1 MALTKITNS
10 GIGAIDTL
18 AVDTDTLYV
27 DSTNNRVGIN
37 NASPTTA
44 LEVDS
49 DGATTAIF
57 DRATDD
63 GDVLEIRS
71 SGTTMGSIGTNGTN
85 TYIVFRTEAN
95 GDGCGLR
102 GSGSLTGAVIPVD
115 GDGSPADDHINLGA
129 SSTRWDN
136 IYATNGTINTSDA
149 NEKQQIAAL
158 TDAEMTAAKAI
169 SGLFKTFKWN
179 SAVEAKG
186 DEARTHTGVIAQ
198 DVQSA
203 MTAAGL
209 DAGDYAFFISSTW
222 YVDADGNE
230 VEADAE
236 GAIEK
241 NRKGIRYAELLAF
254 IGAATEQRLAS
265 IETRLTALENA

>member
-1 MALTKITNS
+1 MALSKIIN
-10 GIGAIDTL
+10 GGLGVIDTL

-57 DRATDD
+57 DRATND
-63 GDVLEIRS
+63 GNILEIRS
-71 SGTTMGSIGTNGTN
+71 SGTTMGSIGTSGTN

-102 GSGSLTGAVIPVD
+102 GSGSLTGAVIPID
-115 GDGSPADDHINLGA
+115 GDASPSDNHINLGA
-129 SSTRWDN
+129 VSTRWDN
-136 IYATNGTINTSDA
+136 IYATNNVIQTSDQ

-158 TDAEMTAAKAI
+158 TDAEITAAKAI
-169 SGLFKTFKWN
+169 GALFKTFKWN
-179 SAVEAKG
+179 SAVEIKG
-186 DEARTHTGVIAQ
+186 DAARTHAGIIAQ
-198 DVQSA
+198 DVEVA
-203 MTAAGL
+203 MTDAGL
-209 DAGDYAFFISSTW
+209 DAGNYAFFISETW
-222 YVDADGNE
+222 TDDNG
-230 VEADAE
+230 DSQT
-236 GAIEK
+236 
-241 NRKGIRYAELLAF
+241 RKGIRYAELLAF
-254 IGAATEQRLAS
+254 IGAATEQRLAG

>member
-71 SGTTMGSIGTNGTN
+71 SGTTMGSIGTDGTN

-115 GDGSPADDHINLGA
+115 GDGSPADDHLHFGA

-136 IYATNGTINTSDA
+136 IYATNAAIQTSDQ

-158 TDAEMTAAKAI
+158 TDAEITAAKAI
-169 SGLFKTFKWN
+169 GALFKTFKWN
-179 SAVEAKG
+179 SAVEIKG
-186 DEARTHTGVIAQ
+186 DTARTHAGIIAQ
-198 DVQSA
+198 DVEAA

-209 DAGDYAFFISSTW
+209 DAGNYGFFISDTW
-222 YVDADGNE
+222 TNDDGNSQT
-230 VEADAE
+230 
-236 GAIEK
+236 
-241 NRKGIRYAELLAF
+241 RKGIRYPELLAF
-254 IGAATEQRLAS
+254 VGAATEQRLAG